1 MGVGCLD
8 FGFGGS
14 TVDAM
19 LAEMQKFKRDVL
31 ALV

>member
-8 FGFGGS
+8 FGFSGS
-14 TVDAM
+14 TVDAT